1 MTAESLAGSGGAS
14 MSWQPEA
21 ENVPEERRLSAR
33 ALDAAQA
40 GLRAAANA
48 HGVALTVIA
57 TLATVFALHW
67 ARTFFVSLLLG
78 ILLAYTLN
86 PVVARLERL
95 RIPRWA
101 AAALVMLAF
110 CGASALAAGLLG
122 GQVRTIL
129 EQLPEAAE
137 KVSGK
142 LASMRNGEPG
152 TMEKVQA
159 AASEIEKATNQATG
173 TLPPRRQ
180 AAAVVV
186 EQPGFKLGA
195 FLWANSTSVV
205 GFAGQSVM
213 VMFLVFFLLLS
224 GDTFKRKLVRLT
236 GPSLSKRKITLQV
249 LDDINASIQKFMFML
264 LATNTLLALLSW
276 LAFRAIGLENAGA
289 WAFAAGLL
297 HFIPYAG
304 PALLAAAVGMA
315 AFMQFETFA
324 MALAVVCT
332 SLGIAAFVGFI
343 VATWMTGRLAR
354 MNTAAVFIAL
364 LFWGWLWGA
373 WGLLLAIPIVVIVKV
388 AAEMIEQLHP
398 VAELLRD

>member
-1 MTAESLAGSGGAS
+1 LQARTLA
-14 MSWQPEA
+14 
-21 ENVPEERRLSAR
+21 
-33 ALDAAQA
+33 AAQTA
-40 GLRAAANA
+40 LHAAADA

-57 TLATVFALHW
+57 SIAMVFALHW

-86 PVVARLERL
+86 PVVVRLERV

-101 AAALVMLAF
+101 AATLVMFAF
-110 CGASALAAGLLG
+110 CGLSALAAGLAA
-122 GQVRTIL
+122 GQVRAIL

-137 KVSGK
+137 KVAGK
-142 LASMRNGEPG
+142 LASTRNGEPG
-152 TMEKVQA
+152 TMEKVQT
-159 AASEIEKATNQATG
+159 AASQIEKATNQATG
-173 TLPPRRQ
+173 TLPRRQ
-180 AAAVVV
+180 VTAVVV

-195 FLWANSTSVV
+195 FLWANSMSVV
-205 GFAGQSVM
+205 EFAGQAVM

-236 GPSLSKRKITLQV
+236 GSSLSKRRITVQV
-249 LDDINASIQKFMFML
+249 LDDINESIQKFMFML

-276 LAFRAIGLENAGA
+276 FAFLALGLENAGA
-289 WAFAAGLL
+289 WALVAGLL

-304 PALLAAAVGMA
+304 PALFAVVVGMA
-315 AFMQFETFA
+315 AFLQFETFA
-324 MALAVVCT
+324 MALAVACT
-332 SLGIAAFVGFI
+332 SLGIAVFVGFI
-343 VATWMTGRLAR
+343 VATWMTGKLAR

>member
-1 MTAESLAGSGGAS
+1 MTAESLAPSGVTP
-14 MSWQPEA
+14 SWEPEA
-21 ENVPEERRLSAR
+21 ASPPEQRRAALS
-33 ALDAAQA
+33 ALDAAHAAVRETA
-40 GLRAAANA
+40 GG
-48 HGVALTVIA
+48 HSVALTVIA
-57 TLATVFALHW
+57 TVATVFALKW
-67 ARTFFVSLLLG
+67 AQTFFVSLLLG

-86 PVVARLERL
+86 PVVVRLERIRL
-95 RIPRWA
+95 PRWLA
-101 AAALVMLAF
+101 AAVVMSAF
-110 CGASALAAGLLG
+110 CGASVLAAGLLG
-122 GQVRTIL
+122 GQVRAIL

-159 AASEIEKATNQATG
+159 AASQIEKATNQATG
-173 TLPPRRQ
+173 SPPARRQ
-180 AAAVVV
+180 TAVVI

-195 FLWANSTSVV
+195 FLWTNSMSVV
-205 GFAGQSVM
+205 GLAGQAIM
-213 VMFLVFFLLLS
+213 VMFLVLFLLLS
-224 GDTFKRKLVRLT
+224 GDMFKRKLVRLT
-236 GPSLSKRKITLQV
+236 GSSLTKRRITVQV
-249 LDDINASIQKFMFML
+249 LDDINAAIQKFMFML
-264 LATNTLLALLSW
+264 LTTNTLLALLSW
-276 LAFRAIGLENAGA
+276 VAFRAIGLENAGA
-289 WAFAAGLL
+289 WALAAGLL
-297 HFIPYAG
+297 HFVPYAG

-324 MALAVVCT
+324 MALAVAFT

-343 VATWMTGRLAR
+343 VATWMTGKLAR

-364 LFWGWLWGA
+364 LFWGWMWGV

>member
-1 MTAESLAGSGGAS
+1 MTAETLAESGRACPD
-14 MSWQPEA
+14 WVPEA
-21 ENVPEERRLSAR
+21 DCPPQERGFSAR
-33 ALDAAQA
+33 PLDAAQSA
-40 GLRAAANA
+40 MRATADA
-48 HGVALTVIA
+48 HGVALMVVA
-57 TLATVFALHW
+57 GLAMVFALHW
-67 ARTFFVSLLLG
+67 ARTFCVSLLLG

-86 PVVARLERL
+86 PVVARLERM
-95 RIPRWA
+95 RIARWA

-110 CGASALAAGLLG
+110 CGAGVLAAGLLG
-122 GQVRTIL
+122 GQVRAIL
-129 EQLPEAAE
+129 EQLPDAAE

-152 TMEKVQA
+152 TMEKVQT
-159 AASEIEKATNQATG
+159 AASQIEKAANQATG
-173 TLPPRRQ
+173 TAPRRQ

-186 EQPGFKLGA
+186 EQPGFKLGT
-195 FLWANSTSVV
+195 FLWANSMTVV
-205 GFAGQSVM
+205 AFAGQAIM

-236 GPSLSKRKITLQV
+236 GSSLSKRRITVQV

-276 LAFRAIGLENAGA
+276 LAFLAIGLENAGA
-289 WAFAAGLL
+289 WALAAGLL
-297 HFIPYAG
+297 HFVPYAG
-304 PALLAAAVGMA
+304 PALLAVAVGMA
-315 AFMQFETFA
+315 AFTQFETFA
-324 MALAVVCT
+324 MALAVACT

-343 VATWMTGRLAR
+343 VATWMTGKLAR